1 MLGVLV
7 VGFRDKEAMLIKG
20 FMTICLPVGG
30 VTALIC
36 ASRAFF
42 RGYGFL
48 LCAFWGAFGFLTSLA
63 PYWIL
68 KYIDVSM
75 PSLFTVTVVLITLL
89 YMVVCHFSENRS
101 DNVYD
106 KELINEVVDDD
117 VKSLLLE
124 PLYYTFKTKS
134 YKFKGSKF
142 GMLEDVENQFSA
154 VANESVIHYVMWTL
168 MIALLL
174 GELIAYNYLI

>member
-1 MLGVLV
+1 
-7 VGFRDKEAMLIKG
+7 
-20 FMTICLPVGG
+20 
-30 VTALIC
+30 
-36 ASRAFF
+36 
-42 RGYGFL
+42 
-48 LCAFWGAFGFLTSLA
+48 
-63 PYWIL
+63 
-68 KYIDVSM
+68 M